1 VKRSRSAGRAAK
13 LRCVA
18 TRAEQER
25 AFHRAGLPSFIARR
39 TAREDIWTRAVPVLG
54 LAFFLEVLGAVDLNV
69 ALWVNLLFVA
79 AGVAMLLVGVALIN
93 KLRGRPALVRPETIG
108 APELAGF
115 VVVPA
120 LLPLA
125 LNQQW
130 VSALVTAGGN
140 LLLLAVLYGA
150 IGYGLVSILRWAGH
164 RLVGQLATSL
174 SLLIR
179 AISLLLL
186 FNVVLF
192 INTEMWQTFADLET
206 WRVLGVAGLLVL
218 VGALFGLVRMP
229 REVSGLEADVQREVG
244 GPPLDTR
251 ERVNVGLVLFVS
263 QSLQILTVTLA
274 VWAFFVAFGLL
285 TLSDA
290 VIASW
295 VGHDPHVYAL
305 GITTELLQ
313 VAGAIAA
320 LSGLYYAIAVQTDAT
335 YREEFLTEITDEMR
349 GSFVARVEYL
359 RSPALG

>member
-1 VKRSRSAGRAAK
+1 MDDRLA
-13 LRCVA
+13 
-18 TRAEQER
+18 QER
-25 AFHRAGLPSFIARR
+25 AFHRAGLPSFIAAR
-39 TAREDIWTRAVPVLG
+39 TAREDVWTRAVPI
-54 LAFFLEVLGAVDLNV
+54 LALVFGLEVLGAVDLDV
-69 ALWVNLLFVA
+69 AVWLNGLFVL
-79 AGVAMLLVGVALIN
+79 AGVAMLLVGLALVN
-93 KLRGRPALVRPETIG
+93 RLRGRPALARPETVG
-108 APELAGF
+108 PPELTAF

-140 LLLLAVLYGA
+140 LLLLLVLYGA
-150 IGYGLVSILRWAGH
+150 IGYGLVSIVRWAGR
-164 RLVGQLATSL
+164 RLVGQLAQSL

-192 INTEMWQTFADLET
+192 INAEMWQVFGDLPAG
-206 WRVLGVAGLLVL
+206 RVAGVAGLLLL
-218 VGALFGLVRMP
+218 VGTLFGLVRMP
-229 REVSGLEADVQREVG
+229 REVRALEADVQRDVG
-244 GPPLDTR
+244 GPALDTR

-263 QSLQILTVTLA
+263 QSLQVLTVTLA

-285 TLSDA
+285 ALSEE

-295 VGHDPHVYAL
+295 VGHAPELYAF
-305 GITTELLQ
+305 GATTELLQ
-313 VAGAIAA
+313 VSGAIAA

-349 GSFVARVEYL
+349 GSFVARAAY
-359 RSPALG
+359 RSDRAA